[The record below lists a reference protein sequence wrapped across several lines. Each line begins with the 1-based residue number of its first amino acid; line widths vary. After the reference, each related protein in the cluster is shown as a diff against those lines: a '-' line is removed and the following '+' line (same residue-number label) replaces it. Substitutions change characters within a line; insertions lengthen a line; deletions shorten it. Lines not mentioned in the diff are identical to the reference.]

1 MFGHAGCKSPPAYQK
16 FEVTIKMRKKIAMRW
31 RRQVLRR
38 GAVILEE
45 RPVFTKRELL
55 EEGLQKRDNAYKVRA
70 KYKRNTYDV
79 ADDDMLKAYKLLS
92 WCMDVEDEEETDP
105 EGVHTVGGIWVGET
119 GKADWIRE

>member
-1 MFGHAGCKSPPAYQK
+1 
-16 FEVTIKMRKKIAMRW
+16 MRKKFAMRW

-92 WCMDVEDEEETDP
+92 LCMDVEDEEEADP
-105 EGVHTVGGIWVGET
+105 EGARTIGGIWIGET

>member
-1 MFGHAGCKSPPAYQK
+1 
-16 FEVTIKMRKKIAMRW
+16 MRKKIAMRW

-38 GAVILEE
+38 GAVILDEGL
-45 RPVFTKRELL
+45 VFSKRELF
-55 EEGLQKRDNAYKVRA
+55 EEGLQKRDNAYKVCA

-92 WCMDVEDEEETDP
+92 WCMDVEDEEENDP
-105 EGVHTVGGIWVGET
+105 EGVRTIGGIWISET